1 MIELVKNLEDG
12 RLYVVIDEAKEFYLP
27 LTVMYELNQYELTEQ
42 DIVDVINFKQKGE
55 KYHIVTVKVVEN
67 QKPVE
72 VNILTTLDSLVRTDK
87 FDMDYIKLLKEHSW
101 F

>member
-72 VNILTTLDSLVRTDK
+72 VNILTTLDSIVRTDK

>member
-27 LTVMYELNQYELTEQ
+27 LAVMYELNQYELTEQ
-42 DIVDVINFKQKGE
+42 DIVDVINFKRKGE